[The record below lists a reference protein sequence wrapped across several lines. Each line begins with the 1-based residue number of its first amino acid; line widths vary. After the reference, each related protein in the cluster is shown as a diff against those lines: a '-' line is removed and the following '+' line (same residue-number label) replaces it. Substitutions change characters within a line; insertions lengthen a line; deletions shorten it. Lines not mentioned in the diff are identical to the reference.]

1 MVKRETEIKTSNRKG
16 FLSSSLN
23 GTVSKQQCLLN
34 CASEGGRS
42 HAKAEREKQGIVRL
56 TQSAQLASA
65 SSLDMHNIKRENGK
79 DLKIY

>member
-42 HAKAEREKQGIVRL
+42 YAKAERE
-56 TQSAQLASA
+56 
-65 SSLDMHNIKRENGK
+65 
-79 DLKIY
+79 